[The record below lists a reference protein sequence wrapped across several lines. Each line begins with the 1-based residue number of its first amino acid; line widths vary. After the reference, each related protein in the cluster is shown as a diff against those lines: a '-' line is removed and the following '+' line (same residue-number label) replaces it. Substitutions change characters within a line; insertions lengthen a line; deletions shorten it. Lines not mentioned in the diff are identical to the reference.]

1 MTRPADLDRC
11 ELEALRGAAAALA
24 RQDGAGVPRRVLVA
38 LAPAGRRH
46 ELTLHAGDPPLALVR
61 PRAGGALAAALTPR
75 ERDVAALIADGRT
88 NRAIA
93 DALVISPATVKDH
106 VHHILEKT
114 GLPNRAAVAA
124 AWRGPRTG

>member
-1 MTRPADLDRC
+1 VSRPADLDPR
-11 ELEALRGAAAALA
+11 ELEALRGAVAALA
-24 RQDGAGVPRRVLVA
+24 RQDGAGLPRRVLVE
-38 LAPAGRRH
+38 LVPAGRRH
-46 ELTLHAGDPPLALVR
+46 EVTLHATDPPLAVVR
-61 PRAGGALAAALTPR
+61 PRDGAALAGALTAR
-75 ERDVAALIADGRT
+75 ERQVAALVAEGRT

-124 AWRGPRTG
+124 AWRAGAG

>member
-1 MTRPADLDRC
+1 VTRPPDLDPR

-38 LAPAGRRH
+38 LAPVGRHH
-46 ELTLHAGDPPLALVR
+46 EVTVHAGDPPLAVVR
-61 PRAGGALAAALTPR
+61 PQPGGALGAALTAR
-75 ERDVAALIADGRT
+75 EREVAALIADGRT
-88 NRAIA
+88 NAAIA
-93 DALVISPATVKDH
+93 DALVISPTTVKDH

-124 AWRGPRTG
+124 AWRAGA

>member
-1 MTRPADLDRC
+1 MSRPADLDQR

-24 RQDGAGVPRRVLVA
+24 CQDGGGVPRRVLVD

-46 ELTLHAGDPPLALVR
+46 AVTLHATDPPLAVVR
-61 PRAGGALAAALTPR
+61 PRDGATLADALTPR
-75 ERDVAALIADGRT
+75 EREVAALVADGRT

-93 DALVISPATVKDH
+93 EALVISPATVKDH
-106 VHHILEKT
+106 VHHILAKT

-124 AWRGPRTG
+124 HWRAGS

>member
-1 MTRPADLDRC
+1 M
-11 ELEALRGAAAALA
+11 
-24 RQDGAGVPRRVLVA
+24 PRRVLVD

-46 ELTLHAGDPPLALVR
+46 ELTVHAGDPPLAVVR

-93 DALVISPATVKDH
+93 GALVISPATAKDH

-124 AWRGPRTG
+124 AWRGPGAD